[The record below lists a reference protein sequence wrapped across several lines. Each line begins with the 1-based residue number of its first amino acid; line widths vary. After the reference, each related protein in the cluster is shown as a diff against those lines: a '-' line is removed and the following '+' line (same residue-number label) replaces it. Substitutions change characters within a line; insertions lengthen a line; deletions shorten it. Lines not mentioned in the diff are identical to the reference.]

1 MLKHDALCRALGAAW
16 AAIFISS
23 LLLPLGAPTSAQTAD
38 SPGLTQAQAITA
50 AVGEED
56 LPAAE
61 PPIRLTQLATAA
73 GLAPTE
79 AATSA
84 APPAGDA
91 AAVASAPSAQ
101 AATATLEVRQGQ
113 VETSPPGSTDWA
125 PAQSGASLSEGT
137 RVRTLSSGSARILYS
152 DGSRSD
158 LSPNTGV
165 VLWTLQ
171 QTAGGQPVVRIVQA
185 SGTTLHKV
193 QPLTDAAAR
202 FEVETVAG
210 TASVHGT
217 DLGVSERRTPAG
229 APREFLFQNMST
241 PPGGDPVEVVADPSA
256 GSADAAAA
264 TPCPTPPPVPP
275 GMQPPPGMPTPCPP
289 AAAVGNMRVVI
300 LGGQEVLGTEGRGLG
315 PVMAL
320 GRNAQLAQNLQTQV
334 SNQAGAQQAAQLAQQ
349 MGYQAAQGAYQA
361 LPLGGPPL
369 PPPLVGGP
377 PPFFGGFPGAPFGGF
392 PGFGGGAI
400 PPFVPPVVVPPAT
413 ATPVVLCATIT
424 PVPPTAIPPATA
436 TATATATPTPTGTL
450 TPTITLTPSATPT
463 TTPSPTATFPPFVT
477 GSPAPLCTPG
487 PGTVLPTAT
496 ATPTRT
502 PTPGPS
508 PTPTPRLFGP
518 TDVEVTHNTQGGQL
532 GGGNDRVFVALY
544 SANQVAFIDPTNN
557 FVYNRVSLPAGSLP
571 YGLAFTDVL
580 RSVPRQTLFTANSG
594 NGTVSAIDVATGAVV
609 STIALNQAGVSGA
622 PITAAPVPIDLVA
635 HSFGDPITRVYVT
648 DRANN
653 VIHVL
658 DAIAGPSGT
667 AVLSFVT
674 RIAVGTAPEGIDVCV
689 NCGGSGVDFVVVA
702 NRNSN
707 TLSFINP
714 INNTVSLTLTLPA
727 GFNPTG
733 IEVRTADPQSRLLY
747 VTGFG
752 TPAPA
757 AINPSETGTGTT
769 TAVIDTR
776 CVFPT
781 GPVPNCG
788 SPIVGLLQNPPG
800 VLGPFRAAAKAL
812 NFGSP
817 TGTLPGNRVYVTN
830 RGATTSLVT
839 IFNVPQGGA
848 PGLAPGA
855 VIPASGPT
863 PTPIPAAG
871 PFPTVLP
878 VATATAGPLP
888 FGVDFVEDV
897 NRAFVA
903 NFGGNS
909 VTVIEGLVRINPDIT
924 Q

>member
-1 MLKHDALCRALGAAW
+1 M
-16 AAIFISS
+16 FVSS
-23 LLLPLGAPTSAQTAD
+23 LLLPLGGPTSAQTAD
-38 SPGLTQAQAITA
+38 SPRLPSPSAAAAEEA
-50 AVGEED
+50 AVVV
-56 LPAAE
+56 E
-61 PPIRLTQLATAA
+61 PPIRLSQLASAE
-73 GLAPTE
+73 GLAPPE
-79 AATSA
+79 ESPSA
-84 APPAGDA
+84 AVVGGGT

-101 AATATLEVRQGQ
+101 AATATLEIRQGQ
-113 VETSPPGSTDWA
+113 VEISPPGSTEWA
-125 PAQSGASLSEGT
+125 PAQSGATLTEGT
-137 RVRTLSSGSARILYS
+137 RVRTLSSGSARIVFS

-158 LSPNTGV
+158 LSPNSGV
-165 VLWTLQ
+165 VLWVLQ
-171 QTAGGQPVVRIVQA
+171 QASSGQPIVRIVQA
-185 SGTTLHKV
+185 SGTTLNKV
-193 QPLTDAAAR
+193 EALTDAAAR
-202 FEVETVAG
+202 FEIETVAG
-210 TASVHGT
+210 TASARSGS
-217 DLGVSERRTPAG
+217 LGVSERRTPAG
-229 APREFLFQNMST
+229 AAREFLFQNVST
-241 PPGGDPVEVVADPSA
+241 PAGGDPVEVVADPSVL
-256 GSADAAAA
+256 AAEA
-264 TPCPTPPPVPP
+264 TPCPTPPP
-275 GMQPPPGMPTPCPP
+275 GMAGMMTPTPTPCPASV
-289 AAAVGNMRVVI
+289 AANVRVTI
-300 LGGQEVLGTEGRGLG
+300 LGGQEVLATEGRGLG

-320 GRNAQLAQNLQTQV
+320 GRNAQLAQNLQSQV
-334 SNQAGAQQAAQLAQQ
+334 SGQAAAQQAAQLAQQ
-349 MGYQAAQGAYQA
+349 MGYQAAQGAYQS

-369 PPPLVGGP
+369 PPLLGGP
-377 PPFFGGFPGAPFGGF
+377 PFGGFPGAPFGGF
-392 PGFGGGAI
+392 PGFGGGVL
-400 PPFVPPVVVPPAT
+400 PPFVPSPVPPPPT

-424 PVPPTAIPPATA
+424 PVPPTATPPATA

-450 TPTITLTPSATPT
+450 TPTITLTPSPTPT
-463 TTPSPTATFPPFVT
+463 TTPSPTATFPPFFLGT
-477 GSPAPLCTPG
+477 PPPLCTPG

-532 GGGNDRVFVALY
+532 GGGNDRVFVALF
-544 SANQVAFIDPTNN
+544 SADQVAFIDPTNN
-557 FVYNRVSLPAGSLP
+557 FVYNRVSLPAGSRP

-580 RSVPRQTLFTANSG
+580 RNVPRQTLFTANSG
-594 NGTVSAIDVATGAVV
+594 NGTVSAIDVATGTVV
-609 STIALNQAGVSGA
+609 STIALNQAGVSGP
-622 PITAAPVPIDLVA
+622 PIAAVPVPIDLVA

-658 DAIAGPSGT
+658 DATAGPSGT

-674 RIAVGTAPEGIDVCV
+674 RIAVGVAPEGIDVCV

-714 INNTVSLTLTLPA
+714 INNTVSLTLALPA

-757 AINPSETGTGTT
+757 AINPAETGTGTT

-800 VLGPFRAAAKAL
+800 VLGPFRVAAKAL

-817 TGTLPGNRVYVTN
+817 AGTLPGNRVYVTN

-855 VIPASGPT
+855 VIPPSGPT
-863 PTPIPAAG
+863 PTPIPVGG

-909 VTVIEGLVRINPDIT
+909 VTVIEGLVRVNPDIT